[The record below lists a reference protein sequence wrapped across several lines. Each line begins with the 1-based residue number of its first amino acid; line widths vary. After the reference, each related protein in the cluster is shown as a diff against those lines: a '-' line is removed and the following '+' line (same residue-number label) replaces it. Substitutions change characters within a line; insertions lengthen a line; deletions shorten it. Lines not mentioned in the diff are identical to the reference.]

1 MPAKLI
7 TMSRAFVAP
16 FFVAVVL
23 TGAALLYTPPTSAQQ
38 ILINELRDIDF
49 GRAEPTGGTLQADIQ
64 FCVVLDQNTTYQVLA
79 YGEEVGGEFALRSG
93 PYRLP
98 YQIRFTDRKR
108 PNGFQSIFPGQPLTG
123 LKVRGNNNGICRSPN
138 AGVRVILPAG
148 ELRTAASGS
157 YRGTLTLMVSPE

>member
-1 MPAKLI
+1 MPVTLMTMNRALI
-7 TMSRAFVAP
+7 AQILAAF
-16 FFVAVVL
+16 VL
-23 TGAALLYTPPTSAQQ
+23 TGAALLCLQPASAQQ
-38 ILINELRDIDF
+38 ILINELTDIDF

-79 YGEEVGGEFALRSG
+79 YGEEVGGEFTLQSG

-98 YQIRFTDRKR
+98 YRVRFTDRKR
-108 PNGFQSIFPGQPLTG
+108 PRGFRSLFPGQPLTG
-123 LKVRGNNNGICRSPN
+123 LKVRGNNNGICRRPN
-138 AGVRVILPAG
+138 AGVRVVLPAN